1 MIKGAIF
8 DVDGTLL
15 DSMPTWHDLGSRYL
29 RRLGLDAEPGLN
41 EKLFTL
47 SFEEGA
53 AYMRERYHLPQ
64 DPAEIIQEILHM
76 IADFYAEEVDFK
88 PGMQSLLDF
97 LTQLDTTALKE
108 KFVKR
113 KILNLC
119 EILED
124 ENQLFVGIFDRLLN
138 QFQSYEKHLL
148 LAYEFFFKRD

>member
-53 AYMRERYHLPQ
+53 AYMRERYHLSQ
-64 DPAEIIQEILHM
+64 DPADDYSGNLTY
-76 IADFYAEEVDFK
+76 DC
-88 PGMQSLLDF
+88 GF
-97 LTQLDTTALKE
+97 LCRGSG
-108 KFVKR
+108 F
-113 KILNLC
+113 
-119 EILED
+119 
-124 ENQLFVGIFDRLLN
+124 
-138 QFQSYEKHLL
+138 
-148 LAYEFFFKRD
+148 